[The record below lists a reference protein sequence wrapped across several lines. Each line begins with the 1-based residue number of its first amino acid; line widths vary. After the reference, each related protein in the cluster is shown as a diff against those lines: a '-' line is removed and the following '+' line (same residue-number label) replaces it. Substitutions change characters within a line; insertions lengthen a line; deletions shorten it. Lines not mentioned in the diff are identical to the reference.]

1 MSDERMT
8 TSDLAGR
15 NDPPDDVRAP
25 APPADAVDPSQEA
38 NARGEPAGE
47 QGLEPPRQERQPP
60 APAPPADTPRS
71 DGGHPDEAAD
81 HATLLDDTSSS
92 DYRARWERLQ
102 IGFVDSPAATV
113 AEADELVAEILQ
125 RIAQTFADERGAL
138 ERQWSG
144 EGEPSTEDLR
154 VALQRYRAFFAR
166 LLSV

>member
-1 MSDERMT
+1 MT

-15 NDPPDDVRAP
+15 DVEPPQEP
-25 APPADAVDPSQEA
+25 PPSPPPPPPAE
-38 NARGEPAGE
+38 E
-47 QGLEPPRQERQPP
+47 
-60 APAPPADTPRS
+60 PRS
-71 DGGHPDEAAD
+71 DGGHRDRAAD
-81 HATLLDDTSSS
+81 GGQQDAAAEHATLLDDTSSA

-102 IGFVDSPAATV
+102 IGFVDSPAETV

-138 ERQWSG
+138 EQQWSG
-144 EGEPSTEDLR
+144 QGEPSTEDLR